1 MGLSKIGCCIYK
13 ITSPS
18 SKVYIGQSRNIQ
30 NRVQNYKR
38 LDCKKQ
44 PILYK
49 SLSKY
54 SWEAHTFEI
63 IEECEFEQLNI
74 KERYWQD
81 FYDVLGE
88 NGLNCVL
95 TKTDEL
101 PQKISE
107 ETINKMSERAKG
119 RKQSEETL
127 LKRSISMSGEKH
139 PNFGKK
145 RSKETIEKMAKASK
159 GKKLS
164 EEAIEKLLD
173 INGTK
178 LIDVI
183 TKQIYKSITKASKTT
198 GIPYGLLQKA
208 LQEGAYNPTN
218 IIKWSDFDET
228 FEYLDKNYTHYSGLG
243 HTILNEKTGEVFE
256 GMTKAHKTTNYTF
269 YSFRKM
275 LLGEKENTTDFKI
288 INKI

>member
-1 MGLSKIGCCIYK
+1 
-13 ITSPS
+13 
-18 SKVYIGQSRNIQ
+18 
-30 NRVQNYKR
+30 
-38 LDCKKQ
+38 
-44 PILYK
+44 
-49 SLSKY
+49 
-54 SWEAHTFEI
+54 
-63 IEECEFEQLNI
+63 
-74 KERYWQD
+74 
-81 FYDVLGE
+81 VLGE

-101 PQKISE
+101 PQKMSE
-107 ETINKMSERAKG
+107 ETKKKMSDVRKGEKSHFYG
-119 RKQSEETL
+119 RK
-127 LKRSISMSGEKH
+127 GEKH

-164 EEAIEKLLD
+164 EEAIEKLSD

-183 TKQIYKSITKASKTT
+183 TKQIYNSITRASKIT
-198 GIPYGLLQKA
+198 GIRYGVLQKA
-208 LQEGAYNPTN
+208 LQEGAHNPTN

-269 YSFRKM
+269 CSFRKM